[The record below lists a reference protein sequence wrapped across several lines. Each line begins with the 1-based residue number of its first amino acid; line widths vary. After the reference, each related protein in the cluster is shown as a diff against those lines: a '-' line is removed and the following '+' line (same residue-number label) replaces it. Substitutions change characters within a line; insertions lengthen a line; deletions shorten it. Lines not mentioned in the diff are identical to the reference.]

1 MSNPVSRRSILALAG
16 ALPVALAAGPVFAY
30 SEPQATALIGKA
42 VSDITQIINSGKSEA
57 AMLRDF
63 ENIFVRYA
71 DVPTISRSVLGP
83 PARSASSAQL
93 DAFARAFQTYISRK
107 YGRRFR
113 EFIGGTVTVT
123 GVKTVKSFYEVQTE
137 ANLRGEAPFDVTF
150 VVADRSGRF
159 IDLLIEG
166 VSLLKAERAEV
177 GAMLD
182 ARRGDLNRLIADLP
196 TL

>member
-1 MSNPVSRRSILALAG
+1 MINLMHRRTLIAGLA
-16 ALPVALAAGPVFAY
+16 
-30 SEPQATALIGKA
+30 ATALMPTNAMAFSTTQAEKLIGAA
-42 VSDITQIINSGKSEA
+42 VSDITRIINSGKSEA

-63 ENIFVRYA
+63 ESIFSRYA

-93 DAFARAFQTYISRK
+93 SAFARAFQTYISRK

-113 EFIGGTVTVT
+113 EFIGATVKVT
-123 GVKTVKSFYEVQTE
+123 GSKSVKSFYEVSTVTD
-137 ANLRGEAPFDVTF
+137 LRGEAPFEVTF

-159 IDLLIEG
+159 IDIRIEG
-166 VSLLKAERAEV
+166 VSLLKAERGEI

-182 ARRGDLNRLIADLP
+182 ARRGNLDQLIADLP
-196 TL
+196 KM